1 VIPPAAGLAP
11 AAGVPRRSGDPVP
24 DHFDLVASFYERVI
38 PPPDPAE
45 LVAHLAL
52 PARGRLLDAGGGTGR
67 VAGALRPFVD
77 QVVVS
82 DLSLGMLRQAG
93 RKAGLTALR
102 AHAERL
108 PFPDA
113 SFERVVVVD
122 ALHHFCSQEEAV
134 ADLLRVLKPG
144 GRLVIEEPDV
154 TRFAVKLV
162 ALAEKLALMRS
173 RFLTPETIGA
183 LAARQ
188 GSIAEI
194 RRDHRFRAWIVVEK

>member
-1 VIPPAAGLAP
+1 M
-11 AAGVPRRSGDPVP
+11 P
-24 DHFDLVASFYERVI
+24 DHFDLLASFYERVI
-38 PPPDPAE
+38 RPPDPAE
-45 LVAHLAL
+45 LVGHLAL
-52 PARGRLLDAGGGTGR
+52 PASGLLLDAGGGTGR

-82 DLSLGMLRQAG
+82 DLSLRMLRQAG
-93 RKAGLTALR
+93 RKEGLVPLR
-102 AHAERL
+102 AHAEHL

-134 ADLLRVLKPG
+134 TDLLRVLKPG

-154 TRFAVKLV
+154 TRLVVKIV

-173 RFLTPETIGA
+173 RFLTPEAIGE
-183 LAARQ
+183 LVARR

-194 RRDHRFRAWIVVEK
+194 RRDDRFRAWIVVEK

>member
-1 VIPPAAGLAP
+1 M
-11 AAGVPRRSGDPVP
+11 P
-24 DHFDLVASFYERVI
+24 DHFDFLASFYERVI

-45 LVAHLAL
+45 LVRYLGL

-82 DLSLGMLRQAG
+82 DLSLGMLRQAA
-93 RKAGLTALR
+93 RKGGLGPLR
-102 AHAERL
+102 AHAEQL
-108 PFPDA
+108 PFSDA

-122 ALHHFCSQEEAV
+122 ALHHFCSQEAAV
-134 ADLLRVLKPG
+134 ADLLRVLQPG

-154 TRFAVKLV
+154 TRLAVRLV

-173 RFLTPETIGA
+173 RFLTPEAIA
-183 LAARQ
+183 ELAARG

-194 RRDHRFRAWIVVEK
+194 RRDDRFRAWIVVDK

>member
-1 VIPPAAGLAP
+1 M
-11 AAGVPRRSGDPVP
+11 P
-24 DHFDLVASFYERVI
+24 DHFDLLASFYERVI

-45 LVAHLAL
+45 LVRHLGL
-52 PARGRLLDAGGGTGR
+52 PAPGRLLDAGGGTGR

-93 RKAGLTALR
+93 HKGGLGPLR

-122 ALHHFCSQEEAV
+122 ALHHFCRQEEAV
-134 ADLLRVLKPG
+134 VDLLRVLKPG
-144 GRLVIEEPDV
+144 GRLVIEEPDIS
-154 TRFAVKLV
+154 RLAVKLV
-162 ALAEKLALMRS
+162 ALAETLALMGS
-173 RFLTPETIGA
+173 RFLTPETIA
-183 LAARQ
+183 ELAARQ

-194 RRDHRFRAWIVVEK
+194 RRGDRFRAWIVVDK